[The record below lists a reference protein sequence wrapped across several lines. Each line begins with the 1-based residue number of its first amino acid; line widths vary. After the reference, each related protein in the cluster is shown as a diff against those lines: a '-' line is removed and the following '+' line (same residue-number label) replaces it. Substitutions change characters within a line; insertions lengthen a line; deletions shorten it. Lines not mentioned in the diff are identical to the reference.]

1 MKKLLEN
8 KLDAKT
14 HGFYER
20 DIQALGSLTRSGLA
34 NDQKIKSNIKFLI
47 HSMKGKVDSI
57 NDMMEVAT
65 TDVAN
70 FILQRF

>member
-1 MKKLLEN
+1 MKKLLEK